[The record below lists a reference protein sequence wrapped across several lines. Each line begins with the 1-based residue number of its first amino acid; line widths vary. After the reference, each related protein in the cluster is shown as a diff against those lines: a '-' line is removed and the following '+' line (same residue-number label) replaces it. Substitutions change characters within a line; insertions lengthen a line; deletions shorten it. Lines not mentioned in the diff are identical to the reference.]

1 MDENERFSCENK
13 KVDNYC
19 PKQIESINNLKHSI
33 SQKAKLLKSLL

>member
-33 SQKAKLLKSLL
+33 S